1 MPAETRLFLC
11 RSDNYGV
18 LLHDPESKATAAI
31 DAPEAAPIEAALKA
45 TGWKLTD
52 ILVTHHHADHTD
64 GIRALKEKHK
74 CRVVAPAAEA
84 SKIPAVDETVREGDK
99 VTVGTL
105 PANVI
110 ETPGH
115 TLGHIAYWFHGD
127 KLAFVGD
134 TLFSIGCG
142 RVIEGTPEQMWR
154 SLTKLRDLPND
165 TEVYCGHEYTAANIK
180 FARTIEPTNRA
191 LIAREVEAKEQLSR
205 NEATIPVT
213 IGEEKKA
220 NPFLRADVAEVAAG
234 IGMAGKPAAEVFAEI
249 RSRKNRF

>member
-1 MPAETRLFLC
+1 M
-11 RSDNYGV
+11 
-18 LLHDPESKATAAI
+18 
-31 DAPEAAPIEAALKA
+31 
-45 TGWKLTD
+45 
-52 ILVTHHHADHTD
+52 
-64 GIRALKEKHK
+64 
-74 CRVVAPAAEA
+74 
-84 SKIPAVDETVREGDK
+84 REGDK

-180 FARTIEPTNRA
+180 FARTIEPTTRRSSRA
-191 LIAREVEAKEQLSR
+191 KSRRRSRLSR

>member
-1 MPAETRLFLC
+1 MPAEIRLFRC

-18 LLHDPESKATAAI
+18 LLHDPESGATASI

-64 GIRALKEKHK
+64 GILELKEKYK

-84 SKIPAVDETVREGDK
+84 EKIPAVDLTVREGDK
-99 VTVGTL
+99 VSVGKL
-105 PANVI
+105 SANVI

-115 TLGHIAYWFHGD
+115 TSGHIAYWFHAD

-142 RVIEGTPEQMWR
+142 RVIEGTPGMMWR
-154 SLTKLRDLPND
+154 SLTKLRDLPDD
-165 TEVYCGHEYTAANIK
+165 TKIYCGHEYTLANIK
-180 FARTIEPTNRA
+180 FALTIEPNNAVLAARDA
-191 LIAREVEAKEQLSR
+191 QAQQQIAQ
-205 NEATIPVT
+205 NEPTIPVT
-213 IGEEKKA
+213 IGDEKLA
-220 NPFLRADVAEVAAG
+220 NPFLRADRPEVAAG
-234 IGMAGKPAAEVFAEI
+234 IGMAGKQPAQVFAEI
-249 RSRKNRF
+249 RARKNKF